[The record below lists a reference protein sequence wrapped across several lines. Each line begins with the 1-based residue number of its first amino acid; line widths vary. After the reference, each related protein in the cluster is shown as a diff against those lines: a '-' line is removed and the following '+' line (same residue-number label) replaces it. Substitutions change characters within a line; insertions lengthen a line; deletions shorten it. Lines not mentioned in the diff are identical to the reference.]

1 MKSELYRKTYK
12 AITLIIAISAGIVMV
27 MTALP
32 SPAATSDHETF
43 LAATW
48 LTQEELAEQR
58 WRNTHSYLA
67 QCMCSAVFLQ
77 GRDPQEAIENDFSV
91 MGEFDALGDWKDT
104 KWKDTK
110 WEVDRDGGRVTVWAP
125 KTEKH
130 LATPRYTAVYT
141 PGLGSSLLP
150 VGAERTSFEP
160 VDARSTLPPAGNQS
174 WPLGDVDAVGTFDEV
189 DTAALEAALDFAF
202 DDTLREQKQKTR
214 AIVVVYRDKIIA
226 ERYGNGW
233 SKDQPHIGWSA
244 GKSVAGALFGIAV
257 KEYGIDVKAPAPIA
271 EWQGAGDPRGQ
282 ITPEHLLWMSGGL
295 KFHSVGGSSTYYL
308 SDMHDHEAVYFR
320 GQNNQSFV
328 INRPLQYIPGTV
340 YQYRNANT
348 LSLMAII
355 KRKNEEAGENHLT
368 WPRRMLFD
376 KIGARNFILEPDA
389 FGNFVITGYD
399 YAPGRDWA
407 RLGLLY
413 LHDGMVNGE
422 RLWPEGWSTFVSTP
436 SPTNE
441 RYGGQIWL
449 NSTGRWPDVPT
460 DAYYASGYLGERTVV
475 IPSRDMVIVRLG
487 LAAEGGFRTYFNEVL
502 RRILAAVER

>member
-1 MKSELYRKTYK
+1 MTIAMSVS
-12 AITLIIAISAGIVMV
+12 IIMIL
-27 MTALP
+27 TALP
-32 SPAATSDHETF
+32 LLAETSNNDTF

-48 LTQEELAEQR
+48 LTREELTEQR

-67 QCMCSAVFLQ
+67 QCMASAVFLQ
-77 GRDPQEAIENDFSV
+77 GRDPLEAIENDFSV
-91 MGEFDALGDWKDT
+91 MGEFDALGDWKENKWGDT
-104 KWKDTK
+104 R
-110 WEVDRDGGRVTVWAP
+110 WEVDRVRSRVTVWAP
-125 KTEKH
+125 KNEKY
-130 LATPRYTAVYT
+130 LPTPRYTAVYT

-150 VGAERTSFEP
+150 AGAERTSFEP
-160 VDARSTLPPAGNQS
+160 VDARSTLPPAKSQS
-174 WPLGDVDAVGTFDEV
+174 WPLGDRDALATFDEV

-202 DDTLREQKQKTR
+202 DDTIHEQRQKTR
-214 AIVVVYRDKIIA
+214 AIVVVYRDKIIG

-233 SKDQPHIGWSA
+233 SKDQAHIGWSA
-244 GKSVAGALFGIAV
+244 GKSIAGALFAIAA
-257 KEYGIDVKAPAPIA
+257 KEYGIDVKAPAPVP
-271 EWQGAGDPRGQ
+271 EWQGAGDPRSQ
-282 ITPEHLLWMSGGL
+282 ITPEHLLWMAGGL

-320 GQNNQSFV
+320 GQNNLNFV
-328 INRPLQYIPGTV
+328 INRPLQYIPGSV

-355 KRKNEEAGENHLT
+355 KKKNEEAGENHLT

-376 KIGARNFILEPDA
+376 KIGARNFVLEPDT

-422 RLWPEGWSTFVSTP
+422 RLWPEGWSTLASTP

-441 RYGGQIWL
+441 RYGYQVWL
-449 NSTGRWPDVPT
+449 NSTGRWKDVPT
-460 DAYYASGYLGERTVV
+460 DAYYANGYLGQRTVV

-487 LAAEGGFRTYFNEVL
+487 LAAEGGFTAYFNEVL
-502 RRILAAVER
+502 GRILAAVEH